1 MTQLRKVYIVDD
13 DQSVRTSLVHLLSM
27 LPDSDIESFAS
38 GDLFLAKM
46 ADLEPG
52 CLVLDLQMP
61 GASGISVLEALR
73 STDERFRTVV
83 LTGEGDVGLAV
94 QAMKLGASDFL
105 EKPCS
110 HVRLLDA
117 VELALTQQ
125 AEQLASETRRTIA
138 QAKIDSLSQ
147 RERDVLV
154 GLINGH
160 SNKLMA
166 HELGISPRTVEI
178 YRAKLMEKME
188 VRSLS
193 EVLTIAFAAGLYP
206 EG

>member
-1 MTQLRKVYIVDD
+1 MTEIRKVYIVDD
-13 DQSVRTSLVHLLSM
+13 DQSVRTSLIHLLSM
-27 LPDSDIESFAS
+27 LPDSDIESFSS
-38 GDLFLAKM
+38 GDQFLTKM
-46 ADLEPG
+46 GDLEPG

-61 GASGISVLEALR
+61 GASGISVLEALQ
-73 STDERFRTVV
+73 STNERFRTVV

-125 AEQLASETRRTIA
+125 AEQLAFETRRTMA

-154 GLINGH
+154 GLINGN

>member
-1 MTQLRKVYIVDD
+1 MTATRNIFIVDD
-13 DQSVRTSLVHLLSM
+13 DHSVRNSLVHLLTL
-27 LPDSDIESFAS
+27 LPNAHVESFAS
-38 GDLFLAKM
+38 GDLFLAK
-46 ADLEPG
+46 AANLEPG

-61 GASGISVLEALR
+61 GASGIAVLDALR
-73 STDERFRTVV
+73 DLNGRFKAVV

-94 QAMKLGASDFL
+94 QAMKLGAFDFL

-110 HVRLLDA
+110 HVRLLDT
-117 VELALTQQ
+117 VELALSQQ
-125 AEQLASETRRTIA
+125 AEKLASDTRRSTA
-138 QAKIDSLSQ
+138 QGKIDSLSQ
-147 RERDVLV
+147 RERDVLM

-160 SNKLMA
+160 SNKLIA

-178 YRAKLMEKME
+178 YRAKLMEKMD

-193 EVLTIAFAAGLYP
+193 EVLNIAFAAGLYP